1 MRPVVSSGKAWFC
14 TVLSAFGV
22 VILSVIAHLFNT
34 NHESF
39 VGSINDPEDGPAVA
53 RTVSLA
59 ALVYLLFLLFC
70 GFQAYLSTKK
80 PSIELR

>member
-1 MRPVVSSGKAWFC
+1 MKPVVSTGNAWFC

-22 VILSVIAHLFNT
+22 VILSVIGHLFSIS
-34 NHESF
+34 HESM

-53 RTVSLA
+53 HTVYLA
-59 ALVYLLFLLFC
+59 ALVYLMFFIFC
-70 GFQAYLSTKK
+70 GFQVYLTRRK

>member
-1 MRPVVSSGKAWFC
+1 MNPVVSSGKAWFC
-14 TVLSAFGV
+14 TILSAFGV

-53 RTVSLA
+53 KTVYLA
-59 ALVYLLFLLFC
+59 ALVYLVFFVFC
-70 GFQAYLSTKK
+70 GFQAYLSTRRR
-80 PSIELR
+80 SIKLR